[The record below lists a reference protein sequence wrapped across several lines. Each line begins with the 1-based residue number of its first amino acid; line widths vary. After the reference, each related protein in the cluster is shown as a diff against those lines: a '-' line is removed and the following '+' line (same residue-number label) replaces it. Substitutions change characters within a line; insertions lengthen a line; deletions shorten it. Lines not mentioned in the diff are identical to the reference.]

1 MPRFYPS
8 VLIADAYGSVGEV
21 TFYHRNGKC
30 YYRKRSHSRYPGT
43 AAQTSALDVH
53 RRALAAWREVPHQ
66 TQQVWNRLAEEVE
79 PHRPPFDHKAFISGQ
94 NLFVSAYHGFARLG
108 REHTPPPQP
117 WEEFPPYAVEGVASA
132 VVEGEDLQLGIR
144 VFLDERAPSGRYHL
158 LVRLMLAKAGG
169 GFRPGLLRSY
179 LAEPA
184 LAAGEGVATV
194 EVPDF
199 RNVWALDL
207 DGYTAHCRCCL
218 LDGQLGYRT
227 AYRRVSFDF
236 LL

>member
-1 MPRFYPS
+1 MPKYIPS
-8 VLIADAYGSVGEV
+8 IPFEDCFGSVGDL
-21 TFYHRNGKC
+21 TFYHRNGQC
-30 YYRKRSHSRYPGT
+30 YYRKRASPEFADTMLQMEH
-43 AAQTSALDVH
+43 QTVH
-53 RRALAAWREVPHQ
+53 LRALEAWRQLTPDLQ
-66 TQQVWNRLAEEVE
+66 KQWNYYSVGVQS
-79 PHRPPFDHKAFISGQ
+79 HRPPFDGKSGITGH
-94 NLFVSAYHGFARLG
+94 NLFVSAYHDFVKLG
-108 REHTPPPQP
+108 REHTPSPQP

-132 VVEGEDLQLGIR
+132 VVEGKDLQLGIR

-179 LAEPA
+179 LAEPV
-184 LAAGEGVATV
+184 LAAGEGVAIV

-199 RNVWALDL
+199 RNVWGLDL
-207 DGYTAHCRCCL
+207 DGYTAHCSCCL